1 VTVNVSL
8 DWARLIQ
15 LLAPKGR
22 LHLVGAVLEPL
33 SLPVFPMLMG
43 QKVVSASPLGS
54 PAVTADMLD
63 FCVRHKIA
71 PKVEI
76 FPMSKVNDALTHL
89 RSGKPR
95 FRIVLQNDFS

>member
-1 VTVNVSL
+1 
-8 DWARLIQ
+8 
-15 LLAPKGR
+15 
-22 LHLVGAVLEPL
+22 
-33 SLPVFPMLMG
+33 MG
-43 QKVVSASPLGS
+43 QKVVSASPLGN

-71 PKVEI
+71 PKVET

-89 RSGKPR
+89 VSGKPR